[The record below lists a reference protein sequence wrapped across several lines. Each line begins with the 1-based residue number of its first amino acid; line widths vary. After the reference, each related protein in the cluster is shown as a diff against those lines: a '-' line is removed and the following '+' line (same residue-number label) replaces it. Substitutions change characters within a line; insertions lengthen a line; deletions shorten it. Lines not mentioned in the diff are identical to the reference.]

1 MRQKIS
7 KKKVYN
13 PTHTG
18 TPSLNDK
25 ASFLKELGFKINKDK
40 CKKLILDEL
49 ENAKNKIENEG
60 FYFNLVRNISDAI
73 DDYINGDNL
82 IDVCDKLYQL
92 PSVSEI
98 VELLKEKIKESNAR
112 SKVKDDLYY
121 LEDIAFFRIIEEAG
135 IEPPYKNLIN
145 RLVNYL
151 NNYYE
156 PIGYLIHLLEEYQG
170 WINSFKRPHSDKNT
184 FSFNVKIHHCYS
196 DRDYIFNELKN
207 YCLENVK
214 CLEDYKSIVKD
225 IRTDYNNNFNSY
237 YHTYQSYKWRQ
248 AEEYLTNKYDE
259 IKSIHPE
266 GRMGGWMVIEYDC
279 PTTRQVD
286 EVINKLKRYYY
297 IPGDYDYETELLLIE
312 ENIEKQKNKLKSLE
326 KDVKQIVK
334 DFKDDYD
341 DWIINQI
348 KDEIDKI

>member
-1 MRQKIS
+1 M
-7 KKKVYN
+7 
-13 PTHTG
+13 
-18 TPSLNDK
+18 
-25 ASFLKELGFKINKDK
+25 
-40 CKKLILDEL
+40 
-49 ENAKNKIENEG
+49 
-60 FYFNLVRNISDAI
+60 
-73 DDYINGDNL
+73 
-82 IDVCDKLYQL
+82 
-92 PSVSEI
+92 
-98 VELLKEKIKESNAR
+98 
-112 SKVKDDLYY
+112 
-121 LEDIAFFRIIEEAG
+121 EE
-135 IEPPYKNLIN
+135 
-145 RLVNYL
+145 
-151 NNYYE
+151 
-156 PIGYLIHLLEEYQG
+156 
-170 WINSFKRPHSDKNT
+170 
-184 FSFNVKIHHCYS
+184 
-196 DRDYIFNELKN
+196 
-207 YCLENVK
+207 
-214 CLEDYKSIVKD
+214 YKSIVKD